1 MSRAGVLR
9 CLRGCPTGTP
19 ILPGTPVYLDLS
31 NPTPMLHRS
40 PESNCVVGNFFS
52 LRGDHT
58 KAVMYFDRAV
68 KLDKNYLR

>member
-1 MSRAGVLR
+1 
-9 CLRGCPTGTP
+9 
-19 ILPGTPVYLDLS
+19 
-31 NPTPMLHRS
+31 MLHRS